1 MQTFFLLAGFTL
13 NMHCIFV
20 SFFGKCQR
28 DGYTLSYFFHYR
40 NALSMMIFMYI
51 GYLLKDLSI
60 KDRTLL
66 KAGILY
72 VAAYCVSFVLLFFDV
87 SIPYFT
93 PQVILTI

>member
-1 MQTFFLLAGFTL
+1 
-13 NMHCIFV
+13 
-20 SFFGKCQR
+20 
-28 DGYTLSYFFHYR
+28 
-40 NALSMMIFMYI
+40 MMIFMYI